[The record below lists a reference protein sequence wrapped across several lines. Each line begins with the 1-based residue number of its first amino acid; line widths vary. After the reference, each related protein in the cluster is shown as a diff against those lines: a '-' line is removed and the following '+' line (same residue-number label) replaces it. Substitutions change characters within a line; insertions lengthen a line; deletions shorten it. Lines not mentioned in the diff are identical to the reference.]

1 MALATL
7 IFSGWSYIWLAS
19 LVFALSVSILVW
31 SYRTA
36 PAGWPRVVCPMLK
49 ALGVAALAVC
59 LLEPL
64 WSGQRAKP
72 GANLFA
78 VVADNSQGLQIR
90 DRGAAQSRGEMLRDL
105 MTAKGGNWQEALDN
119 SFELRRYYFDARLQP
134 TKDFAELDFNGRS
147 SRIGFTLRSLA
158 ERYRNRP

>member
-7 IFSGWSYIWLAS
+7 IFSGWSFIWLSS
-19 LVFALSVSILVW
+19 LVFALAISVLVW

-36 PAGWPRVVCPMLK
+36 PAGWPRVVCPLLK

-64 WSGQRAKP
+64 WTGQRAKP

-78 VVADNSQGLQIR
+78 VVADNSQGFQIR
-90 DRGAAQSRGEMLRDL
+90 DRGAGRSRG
-105 MTAKGGNWQEALDN
+105 
-119 SFELRRYYFDARLQP
+119 
-134 TKDFAELDFNGRS
+134 
-147 SRIGFTLRSLA
+147 
-158 ERYRNRP
+158 